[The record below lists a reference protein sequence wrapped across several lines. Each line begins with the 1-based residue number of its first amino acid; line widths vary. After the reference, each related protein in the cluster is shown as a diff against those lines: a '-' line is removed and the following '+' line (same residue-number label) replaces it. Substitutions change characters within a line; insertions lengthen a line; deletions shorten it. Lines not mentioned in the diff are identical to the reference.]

1 MEKQEQVQDEEV
13 VLLQMEEVLLL
24 QMEEVV
30 LLQMEEVLL
39 LQMEE
44 QGHLGEGR
52 SPPGPQGCQGG
63 LAVA

>member
-24 QMEEVV
+24 QMEEH
-30 LLQMEEVLL
+30 
-39 LQMEE
+39 
-44 QGHLGEGR
+44 GHLGEGR
-52 SPPGPQGCQGG
+52 APPGPQGCQGG